1 MKNIV
6 KHLGHVANMSPTVHR
21 FIVHGHIFLQWA
33 KEVNLSLGKFSETAL
48 ELRNKDRRKARLN
61 FSRKTNR
68 LDNIKDTYH
77 YLLKTSDPLVNDS

>member
-68 LDNIKDTYH
+68 LDNIKDIFH